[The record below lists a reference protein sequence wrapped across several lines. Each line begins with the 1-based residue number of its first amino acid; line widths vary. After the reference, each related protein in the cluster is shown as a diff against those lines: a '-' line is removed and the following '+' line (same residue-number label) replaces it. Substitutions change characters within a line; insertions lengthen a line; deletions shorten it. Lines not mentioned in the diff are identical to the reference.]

1 MSHKNTVNIAQPLD
15 ALTGRAA
22 LPSTPQQPPF
32 GRIRLDQV
40 IDAWS
45 ASSAFNPRLLACEL
59 AALLRTLAPASQP
72 IADHAVTVVV
82 FDSATGPGSLS
93 FGTLAAYFEHYSAE
107 GQQGTIET
115 TKGSARAGAVYL
127 AKSWI
132 GQLEID
138 TEARARIAAGLQQAH
153 PAPRPSGGAQTA
165 DQHQPPM
172 SGSDPECLALHQAQQ
187 RQAGER
193 SAAEQL
199 EVFEQRALLAER
211 EVAKLQAKEQA
222 LEYSRQQALAEA
234 EQERRSSSEER
245 RQRTLIEDKLREHA
259 GIIEFMNPENQ
270 LSPEPGRRLV
280 AAWCE
285 LTKNGTYDVV
295 TETGTG
301 LKEHCRRWLTS
312 NLGAPAEV
320 VLKRF
325 VWALAWPARKKG
337 GMVAKRQTEKG

>member
-1 MSHKNTVNIAQPLD
+1 M
-15 ALTGRAA
+15 
-22 LPSTPQQPPF
+22 
-32 GRIRLDQV
+32 

-45 ASSAFNPRLLACEL
+45 ASSALNPRLLASEL

-72 IADHAVTVVV
+72 IGAHAATVVM
-82 FDSATGPGSLS
+82 FDTASGSGTLS
-93 FGTLAAYFEHYSAE
+93 FGTLAAYFERYSAE
-107 GQQGTIET
+107 GVADTVET
-115 TKGSARAGAVYL
+115 TTGSARAGAVYL
-127 AKSWI
+127 ARSWI
-132 GQLEID
+132 GPLEVD
-138 TEARARIAAGLQQAH
+138 TEARARIAVGLQQAH
-153 PAPRPSGGAQTA
+153 PAPRPSGGAQPA
-165 DQHQPPM
+165 DQRQPPM

-211 EVAKLQAKEQA
+211 EVAKLQAKNQA
-222 LEYSRQQALAEA
+222 LEHSRQQALDEA

-259 GIIEFMNPENQ
+259 GIIEFINPENP
-270 LSPEPGRRLV
+270 LSPELGRRLV

-285 LTKNGTYDVV
+285 LTKNGARDVV
-295 TETGTG
+295 TETGVG
-301 LKEHCRRWLTS
+301 LKKHCETWLTTHF
-312 NLGAPAEV
+312 GAPAEG

>member
-1 MSHKNTVNIAQPLD
+1 M
-15 ALTGRAA
+15 
-22 LPSTPQQPPF
+22 
-32 GRIRLDQV
+32 

-45 ASSAFNPRLLACEL
+45 ASSALNPRLLASEL
-59 AALLRTLAPASQP
+59 AALLRALAPASQP
-72 IADHAVTVVV
+72 IGAHAATVVM
-82 FDSATGPGSLS
+82 FDTASGSGTLS
-93 FGTLAAYFEHYSAE
+93 FGTLAAYFERYSAE
-107 GQQGTIET
+107 GVANTVET
-115 TKGSARAGAVYL
+115 TTGSARAAAVYL
-127 AKSWI
+127 ARSWI
-132 GQLEID
+132 GPLEVD

-153 PAPRPSGGAQTA
+153 PAPRPSGGAQPA

-211 EVAKLQAKEQA
+211 EVAKLQAKNQA
-222 LEYSRQQALAEA
+222 LKYSRQQALDEA

-245 RQRTLIEDKLREHA
+245 RQRTLIEDALREHA
-259 GIIEFMNPENQ
+259 GIIEFVNPENQ
-270 LSPEPGRRLV
+270 LSPELGRRLV

-285 LTKNGTYDVV
+285 LTKNGTYDVA

-301 LKEHCRRWLTS
+301 LKKHCEAWLTIHF
-312 NLGAPAEV
+312 GAPTEAMQ
-320 VLKRF
+320 KRF

-337 GMVAKRQTEKG
+337 GLVAIPPNRKGVTPFKRPAPLAGASLSTRGTGNLSPVV